1 MKRILITGCSGLLG
15 SKIIKQGFEEFD
27 CLGTDIVTPNNIN
40 NYEFHPLDVSDKD
53 KTIELI
59 KKLNPSAVIHAA
71 ALTNVDYCEEHPKEA
86 YKINAKGTENIG
98 LGCEEVGARLI
109 YVSTDFVFDG
119 EKGMYKETDPT
130 NPVSVYGQT
139 KLEGEKLIKNID
151 IDYCIARTSVL
162 YGWHKNF
169 NFVTWVIDELK
180 NDNRVNVVIDQYTSP
195 TYADNLAEVLLT
207 MVGKDIDG
215 VFHTA
220 GSEEIGRYEFAEKIA
235 DVFNLNKKLI
245 NPITSDSLKQK
256 AKRPRNSS
264 LDVGKTEEK
273 SGVHLMNIYEG
284 LNEMKKEIK

>member
-1 MKRILITGCSGLLG
+1 MENILITGCSGLLG
-15 SKIIKQGFEEFD
+15 NKVIKHGFKEFKCFGAD
-27 CLGTDIVTPNNIN
+27 RVAQKDITD
-40 NYEFHPLDVSDKD
+40 YEFYKLDVSDKD

-119 EKGMYKETDPT
+119 KKGMYKETDPT